1 MAISITTTMH
11 GSFDPEIP
19 LLEIYVCM
27 YMCVHAM
34 YMFKYVKPLYSM
46 QLLRKKEKAQNFY
59 I

>member
-46 QLLRKKEKAQNFY
+46 QLLRKKEKA
-59 I
+59 